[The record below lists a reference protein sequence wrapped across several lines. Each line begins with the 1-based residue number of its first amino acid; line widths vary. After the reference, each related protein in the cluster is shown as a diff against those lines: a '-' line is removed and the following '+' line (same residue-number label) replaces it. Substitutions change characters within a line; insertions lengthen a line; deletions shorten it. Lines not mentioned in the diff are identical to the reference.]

1 MNHEQLLHKLYYD
14 DLNFVGVN
22 PVHNLAK
29 KKDKSISK
37 EFVSNWLKNQST
49 QQQTTKKIKKKSI
62 NLYTQKITLL
72 IK

>member
-22 PVHNLAK
+22 PLYNLAK

-37 EFVSNWLKNQST
+37 EFVSNWLKTNQSSNK
-49 QQQTTKKIKKKSI
+49 QIK
-62 NLYTQKITLL
+62 Q
-72 IK
+72 